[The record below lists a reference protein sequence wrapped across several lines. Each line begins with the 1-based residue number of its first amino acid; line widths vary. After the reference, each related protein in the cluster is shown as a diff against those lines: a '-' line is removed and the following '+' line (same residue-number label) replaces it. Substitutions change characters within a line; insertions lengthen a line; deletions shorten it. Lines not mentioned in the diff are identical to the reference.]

1 MTTELHDKLHDKV
14 PNKVPNKIPNKPYN
28 QMSNLLYLLL
38 AIVFETGAT
47 SLLKMAEGF
56 TRPLPTAASLVC
68 YLVSLYCLSVCL
80 KTIPIGVA
88 YAIWSALG
96 IVLVTLIGVIAFK
109 QMPDWGAIIGLSLI
123 IAGVVVLNLF
133 SKMTVH

>member
-1 MTTELHDKLHDKV
+1 MNHF
-14 PNKVPNKIPNKPYN
+14 I
-28 QMSNLLYLLL
+28 YLLL

-56 TRPLPTAASLVC
+56 TRPLPTVASLAC
-68 YLVSLYCLSVCL
+68 YLVSLYCLSMCL

-96 IVLVTLIGVIAFK
+96 IVLVTLIGIFAFK
-109 QMPDWGAIIGLSLI
+109 QTPDWGAIVGLTLI